1 MKPTLNRSW
10 LEQQAI
16 PAARVLN
23 FPEKVMQ
30 FGTGVLL
37 RALPDHFIHKANLEG
52 VFKGRIVMIK
62 STRRGDADVHLRQD
76 CLYTTVFAGV
86 RNGEQVKESVLNS
99 SVSRILQANEQWEE
113 VLALASSKDLQ
124 VVISNTTEVGL
135 QYVPEDVKT
144 GVPESFPGKLLAVLF
159 ARYTSTGGDMNS
171 GLVIIPTELLPDNG
185 LLLKSILNNLAAHN
199 DLDKSFIE
207 WLNTANYFCSSL
219 VDRIVPGKPTPEIR
233 AELAETLPYTD
244 DAMIMAEPYGLW
256 AIEGNAKVRELLS
269 FYTSDPGC
277 IIEEDITVYR
287 ELKLRLL
294 NATHTLSCAYA
305 IRAGFD
311 TVIEAMNDP
320 EMRAFIEGMMKEE
333 IAQCIPYDIPQER
346 ITSFANEVLDRFSNP
361 YLQHRWLSI
370 SVQYS
375 SKMKMRVLPL
385 LNRYHQKFNHIPPR
399 MREGLLAFLEFMTPV
414 RKEGDQYFGSMNGQE
429 YLIDDSNASIF
440 FEARDKEEILSY
452 VSLWGSRI
460 EWMLDDSTTAN

>member
-10 LEQQAI
+10 LVGQDI
-16 PAARVLN
+16 PAAKILE

-52 VFKGRIVMIK
+52 IFKGRIVMIK
-62 STRRGDADVHLRQD
+62 STQRGDADVHIQQD

-86 RNGEQVKESVLNS
+86 RNGQTVQETMLNS
-99 SVSRILQANEQWEE
+99 SVSRILQANDQWEE

-124 VVISNTTEVGL
+124 VIISNTTEVGL
-135 QYVPEDVKT
+135 QYVAEDIRA
-144 GVPESFPGKLLAVLF
+144 GVPVSFPGKLLAVLHSRF
-159 ARYTSTGGDMNS
+159 IKTSGDVNA

-185 LLLKSILNNLAAHN
+185 SLLKSILNKLAAHN

-219 VDRIVPGKPTPEIR
+219 VDRIVPGKPTPTIR
-233 AELAETLPYTD
+233 AELEEKLPYTD
-244 DAMIMAEPYGLW
+244 NAMIMAEPYGLW
-256 AIEGNAKVRELLS
+256 AIEGDAKVRELLS
-269 FYTSDPGC
+269 FHTADPGC
-277 IIEEDITVYR
+277 IIEEDITIYR

-294 NATHTLSCAYA
+294 NATHTLCCAYA
-305 IRAGFD
+305 IRAGFEP
-311 TVIEAMNDP
+311 VIDAMNDP
-320 EMRAFIEGMMKEE
+320 SFRSFIEGMMKEE
-333 IAQCIPYDIPQER
+333 IALCIPYDIPQER
-346 ITSFANEVLDRFSNP
+346 IIAFANEVIDRFSNP

-375 SKMKMRVLPL
+375 SKMKMRALPL

-399 MREGLLAFLEFMTPV
+399 MREGLLAFLEFIKPV
-414 RKEGDQYFGSMNGQE
+414 RKEGEQYFGLMNGKE
-429 YLIDDSNASIF
+429 YLIDDSNAGIF
-440 FEARDKEEILSY
+440 YEATDREQILSY
-452 VSLWGSRI
+452 VSLWGTRI
-460 EWMLDDSTTAN
+460 EWMLDDSYQS

>member
-1 MKPTLNRSW
+1 
-10 LEQQAI
+10 
-16 PAARVLN
+16 
-23 FPEKVMQ
+23 
-30 FGTGVLL
+30 
-37 RALPDHFIHKANLEG
+37 
-52 VFKGRIVMIK
+52 MIK

-86 RNGEQVKESVLNS
+86 RNGEQVKEVVLNS

-113 VLALASSKDLQ
+113 VLALASSKELQ

-135 QYVPEDVKT
+135 QYVPEDIKT

-159 ARYTSTGGDMNS
+159 ARYTNTGGDLNS

-207 WLNTANYFCSSL
+207 WLNTANHFCSSL

-269 FYTSDPGC
+269 FYKSDPGC

-320 EMRAFIEGMMKEE
+320 EMRAFVEGM
-333 IAQCIPYDIPQER
+333 
-346 ITSFANEVLDRFSNP
+346 N
-361 YLQHRWLSI
+361 
-370 SVQYS
+370 
-375 SKMKMRVLPL
+375 SKNASKPS
-385 LNRYHQKFNHIPPR
+385 R
-399 MREGLLAFLEFMTPV
+399 MRG
-414 RKEGDQYFGSMNGQE
+414 G
-429 YLIDDSNASIF
+429 I
-440 FEARDKEEILSY
+440 
-452 VSLWGSRI
+452 
-460 EWMLDDSTTAN
+460 